1 MVAHGM
7 RMMTQ
12 GLFFPHSIYPAP
24 VPTSFD
30 FWFDWFT
37 LCVLGCIIVYI
48 GATRWVQLVHRKKST
63 ESTEKQSFIM
73 PT

>member
-1 MVAHGM
+1 MVAHGL

-37 LCVLGCIIVYI
+37 LTVMGIVVFALGIFSFYH
-48 GATRWVQLVHRKKST
+48 QMKQQT
-63 ESTEKQSFIM
+63 EDMQITFQ